1 MANEVSFLIK
11 ILTSGEETV
20 RQVTMDAAELG
31 RVVKEVNDEQGKL
44 NTKLLDINQAQQA
57 IQNAAEGFGQIAEEV
72 SKLTE
77 AYTVQEMAEVKL
89 DTIMRQRMGATD
101 EDTEANKRLAYAQQ
115 ELGVIGHEVQLSG
128 AQQMAP
134 F

>member
-11 ILTSGEETV
+11 IVTAGEESV
-20 RQVTMDAAELG
+20 RQVTVDAAELG

-57 IQNAAEGFGQIAEEV
+57 IQNAAEGFRQITEEV

-77 AYTVQEMAEVKL
+77 AYTTQ
-89 DTIMRQRMGATD
+89 
-101 EDTEANKRLAYAQQ
+101 
-115 ELGVIGHEVQLSG
+115 
-128 AQQMAP
+128 
-134 F
+134 